1 MNTCAN
7 EQTLISIVIPTL
19 NEEENIGHLESELL
33 AAIGSLPYQFEFI
46 IVDNHSTD
54 RTGDLV
60 KSICARDPRWK
71 YIRFSRNFTVEMSIT
86 AGYHFASGD
95 AIIVLYSDLQDPPD
109 VIPELIEKWQQ
120 GYDVVYGLRIVRP
133 GDPAWRNLS
142 VKIAYRLINWFSD
155 VPIPKDAGDFRLI
168 SRQVRDALEQCG
180 ESNRYTR
187 GIIAWLGFRQIGVRY
202 ERRPRQFGKSKAPF
216 WPTLYFA
223 FNAICSFSL
232 KPLRLFIFFGFGMVV
247 ASALGVFIYTLLFFL
262 GSPPPGITTLIVLSF
277 FAIGVNSLGIG
288 ILGEYLGRTFV
299 EVKQRPLYVTE
310 EIVNLVSSRHTF
322 HAANRV
328 TTGGPQETEQ
338 S

>member
-1 MNTCAN
+1 MAESAN
-7 EQTLISIVIPTL
+7 EQILISIVIPAL
-19 NEEENIGHLESELL
+19 NEEENIERLESELL
-33 AAIGSLPYQFEFI
+33 DAVGSLPYRFEFI
-46 IVDNHSTD
+46 VVDNHSTD
-54 RTGDLV
+54 RTSDLI
-60 KSICARDPRWK
+60 KRICARDPRWK

-95 AIIVLYSDLQDPPD
+95 AIVVIYSDLQDPPD
-109 VIPELIEKWQQ
+109 IIPQLIEKWQQ
-120 GYDVVYGLRIVRP
+120 GYDVVYGLRTLRT

-142 VKIAYRLINWFSD
+142 VKIAYRLVNWFSD

-180 ESNRYTR
+180 ESNRYMR

-216 WPTLYFA
+216 WPTLYFT

-232 KPLRLFIFFGFGMVV
+232 KPLRLFIFFGFGLVI
-247 ASALGVFIYTLLFFL
+247 ASALGICIYTLLFIV

-277 FAIGVNSLGIG
+277 FGIGVNSLGIG

-299 EVKQRPLYVTE
+299 EVKQRPLYVVE
-310 EIVNLVSSRHTF
+310 EMVNLVSSRHTLP
-322 HAANRV
+322 AAKRV
-328 TTGGPQETEQ
+328 ATGGTQQHE
-338 S
+338 